1 MFEAR
6 ILAMSS
12 LLKEGLSKKRSFVQN
27 PDYPLH
33 ISSVS
38 IFGFDKCL
46 AKATVVTSSMDR
58 LVDGNEIN
66 DIKKGRDSLFAVP
79 FFSACRSAVILTRR
93 GNSRIEVRTFGCRFL
108 FVETK
113 LNLVMDRPFRNS
125 NQKIF
130 FLMRL
135 QLD

>member
-79 FFSACRSAVILTRR
+79 FFSACRSAVILTR
-93 GNSRIEVRTFGCRFL
+93 GGTEVRTFGCRFL

-113 LNLVMDRPFRNS
+113 KLLVMDRPFRNS